1 MTTSAVSTNADGYRW
16 VIVAAGAFMGCVAI
30 GSIFSLPVFLQPM
43 SAATGWSRTAISLA
57 MTFDFITMGIASF
70 GWGMLMDRIG
80 PRIVLLAGSSILG
93 LGLVLASRA
102 SSVEEFQLFYGV
114 LVGAGG
120 GAIFAPLMATVTGW
134 FDRHRSLAVSLVSAG
149 MGVAPM
155 TVAPIAAV
163 LVSKYDWRFA
173 QLLIG
178 LAVWILLLPAAFLIR
193 RAPGLAAGN
202 VARRTD
208 GPTMTARAALTS
220 PQFAVLALTY
230 FLCCAT
236 HSGPLFHTVSY
247 AISCGLT
254 VTAAVSIYSV
264 EGLSGLAGRIA
275 FGLLGDSFGAK
286 RTFVS
291 GLLLQAA
298 AVGCYMLVREQLAFY
313 SVAVVFGFAYAGIM
327 PLYAVLL
334 RENFPL
340 PIMGTLVG
348 AGSLASSMGMALGPL
363 AGGVIFDAW
372 GTYRWLYVVSVIFG
386 LSAAAIMLTFR
397 PARPPREDSSLG
409 PVAAE

>member
-1 MTTSAVSTNADGYRW
+1 MNSHYRW

-43 SAATGWSRTAISLA
+43 SVATGWSRTAISLA
-57 MTFDFITMGIASF
+57 MTLDFVTMGIASF
-70 GWGMLMDRIG
+70 GWGMMMDRFG

-102 SSVEEFQLFYGV
+102 ATVEEFQLLYGV

-163 LVSKYDWRFA
+163 LVSRYDWRFA

-178 LAVWILLLPAAFLIR
+178 LAVWVLLLPVAFLVR
-193 RAPGLAAGN
+193 RAPGLTGDAAD
-202 VARRTD
+202 RRAAE
-208 GPTMTARAALTS
+208 PQMTVRAALTS

-247 AISCGLT
+247 AIACGLS

-264 EGLSGLAGRIA
+264 EGIAGLAGRIA
-275 FGLLGDSFGAK
+275 FGLLGDRFGAK

-298 AVGCYMLVREQLAFY
+298 AVGCYFFAREQYEFY
-313 SVAVVFGFAYAGIM
+313 SVATVFGFAYAGVM
-327 PLYAVLL
+327 PLYAVLV

-340 PIMGTLVG
+340 PIIGTVVG
-348 AGSLASSMGMALGPL
+348 ATSMASSMGMALGPL
-363 AGGVIFDAW
+363 AGGLIFDAY
-372 GTYRWLYVVSVIFG
+372 GTYGRLYIGSVLLG
-386 LSAAAIMLTFR
+386 LGAAVMMLTFR
-397 PARPPREDSSLG
+397 PAQPPRDTSTGSNFG
-409 PVAAE
+409 PLAAE